1 MATTTLNLACIGSA
15 YADYNNQSTNYSTAQ
30 EYELPYISTQLY
42 SSRLYLKFES
52 FPRAY
57 HRRILEDAYVT
68 EYWRA
73 TYNTSLLVSANIRAC
88 GDFDESTLTFANAP
102 GQTASI
108 GYNSFSSMSGHV
120 TPNPSVLPENL
131 SSGSTAPKNAKAILQ
146 HSCVYINRQAGSGY
160 SSTHLY
166 LKTRRASTPPVLTV
180 KFGSQIVV
188 YKCKG
193 TSKTSGFIN
202 RFIDNVFEWSIVK
215 SVSGDYCVAD
225 PVQVSAVFH
234 WRQGSSGSFNDVEIS
249 GNTQQVTIPAGT
261 FPAGS
266 IQWYVTAKDD
276 YNIDLREAAV
286 YTVSTLVGDLVA
298 APSSPIN
305 GAFCDPSGAGIF
317 RWTNTNEHDVTTQ
330 TGADLQYSTDGTN
343 WSDLGTVTGVV
354 QSYVVPA
361 GVFTQATTYYWRVRA
376 YNVDGAAGP
385 WSSAAEFSTVDS
397 TMYGAP
403 AHPVSEICDYTA
415 PITFE
420 WTYSSDTGTIP
431 QRTDLQTSVNGVD
444 WTNRAQLGAGVLS
457 YTVAANT
464 FAAGS
469 VYWRVRC
476 YNSNNVAGPWS
487 SSVSFVAYGAPPQ
500 PSVSVDAVPFAVIR
514 WQSSGQIAYKVT
526 VDGMEYGPFF
536 GTAKSFILR
545 DYLSDG
551 AHTASVTIQGA
562 YGLWSPVGEIQF
574 NIENVPGDPVN
585 LSGRFKSDAAL
596 TWTAESETADFLIY
610 RDGVQIGHTSG
621 NSFTDR
627 VVLGLHE
634 WRVVNRLPGGYYR
647 ESNTLRGTLRVCA
660 PTITPLAGGDPV
672 VLRKSESEYAE
683 IGYSKAQ
690 TISMR
695 QFAGQVYPQAEVSP
709 YLSLRAS
716 FDAAWTYAERAEA
729 ARFEDLIGKPVIFK
743 AKDGTAFVGIMSA
756 WNLGAK
762 PFFRSYAGSVTQTH
776 WRDYVDEDARF

>member
-1 MATTTLNLACIGSA
+1 MATTTLTFACIGSA
-15 YADYNNQSTNYSTAQ
+15 FADYEQQSTNFSTAQ
-30 EYELPYISTQLY
+30 EYDMPYASNSLRT
-42 SSRLYLKFES
+42 SRLYLKFEE
-52 FPRAY
+52 FPEAY
-57 HRRILEDAYVT
+57 KRRVLEDAYVT
-68 EYWRA
+68 EYWRV
-73 TYNTSLLVSANIRAC
+73 TTNTNSYLVSAFGRAC
-88 GDFDESTLTFANAP
+88 GDFDESTLTYANKP
-102 GQTASI
+102 DDSETVSLGNNNYS
-108 GYNSFSSMSGHV
+108 NMSGHV
-120 TPNPSVLPENL
+120 TPNPTVIPETV
-131 SSGSTAPKNAKAILQ
+131 SSGSSAPKNAKNILR
-146 HSCVYINRQAGSGY
+146 HSCVFIERAAGSG
-160 SSTHLY
+160 SSALHLY
-166 LKTRRASTPPVLTV
+166 FKTRRASTPPVLTV
-180 KFGSQIVV
+180 KFGSSVVV

-193 TSKTSGFIN
+193 TSNTSGFVN
-202 RFIDNVFEWSIVK
+202 RFIDNKFTWSIVK

-234 WRQGSSGSFNDVEIS
+234 WRQGSSGSFNEIEIS
-249 GNTQQVTIPAGT
+249 DNTQEVTVPAGT
-261 FPAGS
+261 FPGGS
-266 IQWYVTAKDD
+266 IQWYVTARDD
-276 YNIDLREAAV
+276 YNIDLQEDNV
-286 YTVSTLVGDLVA
+286 YTISTLVGDLKA
-298 APSSPIN
+298 APASPIN
-305 GAFCDPSGAGIF
+305 GAFCDPAGSGAF
-317 RWTNTNEHDVTTQ
+317 RWTNTNEHNITTQ

-343 WSDLGTVTGVV
+343 WTDLGTVTGQV

-361 GVFTQATTYYWRVRA
+361 GVFTASTYYWRVRA
-376 YNVDGAAGP
+376 YNVDGTVGP
-385 WSSAAEFSTVDS
+385 WSEAAEFSTVDS

-444 WTNRAQLGAGVLS
+444 WTDRAQLGAGDLS

-476 YNSNNVAGPWS
+476 YNSNDVAGPWS
-487 SSVSFVAYGAPPQ
+487 SAVSFVAYGAPPK

-514 WQSSGQIAYKVT
+514 WQSAGQIAYKLT
-526 VDGMEYGPFF
+526 VDGVEFGPFF
-536 GTAKSFILR
+536 GTAKSFTLR
-545 DYLSDG
+545 DYLPDG
-551 AHTASVTIQGA
+551 AHAASVMIQGA
-562 YGLWSPVGEIQF
+562 YGLWSPPGEIQF
-574 NIENVPGDPVN
+574 NVENVPGDPVN
-585 LSGRFKSDAAL
+585 LIGRFKSDAAL

-610 RDGVQIGHTSG
+610 RDGMQIGHTSG

-695 QFAGQVYPQAEVSP
+695 QFAGQIYPQAEVSP

-729 ARFEDLIGKPVIFK
+729 VIFK
-743 AKDGTAFVGIMSA
+743 AKDGTAFVGIVSA

-776 WRDYVDEDARF
+776 WRDYVDEDA